1 MPRDTEAQNF
11 IQCFR
16 AYVTIESFLKILRN
30 NSDSMKIF
38 LTTAFYSL
46 LITHY
51 SFSQDVKVYPSH
63 WWVGMK
69 WNKVQLMLHGDNI
82 GNYDRVSCNY
92 AGIKIQKVY
101 SVENKN
107 YLFVDLVIAPT
118 AKAGTCKMKY
128 AATNSSKEVDFELK
142 PRRPGKGTAFAQG
155 VTSKDFVYL
164 LMPDRFSNGDTTNDR
179 IAGMKDQSLDRSD
192 FFARH
197 GGDLQ
202 GVISHLDYLKDL
214 GVTTLWMTPVI
225 ENDMPNRTEHGYAF
239 TDHYKIDPRIGGEA
253 MYKRLSDELHK
264 RGMKLIQD
272 AVYNH
277 VGLYHFTVQDPPMKD
292 WLHQWPS
299 FTQTSY
305 KDQTIF
311 DPHAAPSDT
320 KKMTDG
326 WFTQQMPDMNQT
338 NRYVSNFLIQHAIWC
353 VEEFGVD
360 GWRIDTYSYNDLAFM
375 NKCNKALLDEYPKLT
390 MFGETWV
397 HGVPNQ
403 SYFCE
408 NNYNIRFKSNLQAT
422 TDFQCLFYGI
432 QPAINDKFG
441 WTDGV
446 NKLYTTAAQ
455 DFVYKDPMR
464 EVIFLDNHDLNRFY
478 SVVGEDTTKYKMGL
492 AWLLTFRGIP
502 QLYYGDE
509 ILMTGFTNPDGK
521 VRLDFKGGW
530 PGDSAN
536 KFVKEGRTE
545 KEENIFEYIKRLA
558 TFRKSSSAIMTG
570 KLMQYTPVDGVYVY
584 FRYDDKQ
591 TVMCVMNTK
600 DQSSTIDLSRF
611 KERIKD
617 FTKAYDVATGVTFD
631 LPPHLSVG
639 QKYLLVMN
647 LKK

>member
-1 MPRDTEAQNF
+1 MKKFLF
-11 IQCFR
+11 ICF
-16 AYVTIESFLKILRN
+16 L
-30 NSDSMKIF
+30 
-38 LTTAFYSL
+38 SL
-46 LITHY
+46 FIIHY
-51 SFSQDVKVYPSH
+51 SFSQNAEFYSKNIEVFPSN

-69 WNKVQLMLHGDNI
+69 WNKVQLMIRITDSTRIIPHDKLVFNCSSKD
-82 GNYDRVSCNY
+82 V
-92 AGIKIQKVY
+92 KVLKVY
-101 SVENKN
+101 HPENHH
-107 YLFVDLVIAPT
+107 YLFVDIEIAKN
-118 AKAGTCKMKY
+118 AKPQKVNFSFVGAPPPRWTF
-128 AATNSSKEVDFELK
+128 DFELK

-202 GVISHLDYLKDL
+202 GVINHLDYLKDV
-214 GVTTLWMTPVI
+214 GVTTVWMTPVI

-239 TDHYKIDPRIGGEA
+239 TNHYKIEPRIGGAE
-253 MYKRLSDELHK
+253 MYKKVSDELHK
-264 RGMKLIQD
+264 RGMKLMQD

-292 WLHQWPS
+292 WLHQWPT
-299 FTQTSY
+299 FTQTTY

-311 DPHAAPSDT
+311 DPHAAPSDV
-320 KKMTDG
+320 KRMSDG
-326 WFTQQMPDMNQT
+326 WFTQQMPDLNQS
-338 NRYVSNFLIQHAIWC
+338 NPYVANFLIQHAIWC

-360 GWRIDTYSYNDLAFM
+360 GWRIDTYIYNDLAFM
-375 NKCNKALLDEYPKLT
+375 NRCNKALLDEYPKLT

-408 NNYNIRFKSNLQAT
+408 NNYNIPFKSNLQAT

-530 PGDSAN
+530 PGDAEN
-536 KFVKEGRTE
+536 KFTKGGRTE
-545 KEENIFEYIKRLA
+545 KEENIFEYIKRFA
-558 TFRKSSSAIMTG
+558 NFRKNSSAITTG
-570 KLMQYTPVDGVYVY
+570 KLMQYVPVDGVYVY
-584 FRYDDKQ
+584 FRYDDDQ
-591 TVMCVMNTK
+591 TVMCVMNTN

-611 KERIKD
+611 KERIKN
-617 FTKAYDVATGVTFD
+617 FTRAYDVATGVTFN
-631 LPPHLSVG
+631 LEPTLTVG
-639 QKYLLVMN
+639 GKYLLVME

>member
-1 MPRDTEAQNF
+1 M
-11 IQCFR
+11 
-16 AYVTIESFLKILRN
+16 K
-30 NSDSMKIF
+30 KIF
-38 LTTAFYSL
+38 FAFILSFF
-46 LITHY
+46 ISIF
-51 SFSQDVKVYPSH
+51 SFSQDVEVYPSN

-69 WNKVQLMLHGDNI
+69 WNKVQLMLHADNI
-82 GNYDRVSCNY
+82 GVYKTVSSNYQ
-92 AGIKIQKVY
+92 GIKIQQVHPA
-101 SVENKN
+101 ENKN
-107 YLFVDLVIAPT
+107 YLFVDILIASIAKPGNYKINCAT
-118 AKAGTCKMKY
+118 AGMIKAI
-128 AATNSSKEVDFELK
+128 DFELK
-142 PRRPGKGTAFAQG
+142 SRRTGKGTAFAQG
-155 VTSKDFVYL
+155 VTSKDFIYL
-164 LMPDRFSNGDTTNDR
+164 LMPDRFSNGNTANDR
-179 IAGMKDQSLDRSD
+179 IGGMKDQSLDRSD

-202 GVISHLDYLKDL
+202 GVIDHLDYLKDL
-214 GVTTLWMTPVI
+214 GVTTVWMTPVI

-239 TDHYKIDPRIGGEA
+239 TNHYRIDPRLGGAE
-253 MYKRLSDELHK
+253 MYKKLSDELHK

-277 VGLYHFTVQDPPMKD
+277 VGLYHFTVQDPPMRS
-292 WLHQWPS
+292 WLHQWPT
-299 FTQTSY
+299 FTQTTY

-320 KKMTDG
+320 KLMTDG
-326 WFTQQMPDMNQT
+326 WFTQQMPDMNES
-338 NRYVSNFLIQHAIWC
+338 NPYVANYLIQHAIWC

-360 GWRIDTYSYNDLAFM
+360 GWRIDTYAYNDLSFM
-375 NKCNKALLDEYPKLT
+375 NRCNKALTDEYPKLT

-403 SYFCE
+403 SYFCD
-408 NNYNIRFKSNLQAT
+408 NNYDIPFKSNLWAT

-492 AWLLTFRGIP
+492 AWLLTFRGVP

-530 PGDSAN
+530 AGDAEN
-536 KFVKEGRTE
+536 KFTKEGRTE

-558 TFRKSSSAIMTG
+558 NFRKNSSAITTG
-570 KLMQYTPVDGVYVY
+570 KMMQYVPVDGVYVY
-584 FRYDDKQ
+584 FRYDNNQ
-591 TVMCVMNTK
+591 TVMCVMNTN
-600 DQSSTIDLSRF
+600 DNSSTIDLSRF

-617 FTKAYDVATGVTFD
+617 FTRAYDVATGVTFNFEPT
-631 LPPHLSVG
+631 LTVG
-639 QKYLLVMN
+639 GKYLLVME